1 MLAHRLMRGGAG
13 DGLYVALSTMAT
25 VNAMLARLARSYPRL
40 FAEDADPAT
49 IRSAAAPYWS
59 PCRSWKR
66 SLDVNA

>member
-49 IRSAAAPYWS
+49 IRSAAAPY
-59 PCRSWKR
+59 
-66 SLDVNA
+66 